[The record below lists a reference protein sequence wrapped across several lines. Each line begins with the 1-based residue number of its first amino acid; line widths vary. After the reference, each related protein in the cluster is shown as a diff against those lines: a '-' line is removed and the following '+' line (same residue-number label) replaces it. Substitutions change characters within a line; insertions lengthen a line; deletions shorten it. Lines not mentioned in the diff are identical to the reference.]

1 MAKKKTTETSTK
13 EKKEKRNVDFD
24 PFIKTVIY
32 KETMENMDWIVDVCR
47 KYEGIGEITKE
58 IWDKLNN
65 FVLSVSKQARDWK
78 YQSNCIIDKPYK
90 MATYNISHRVREMQ
104 RKKFIIDWSE
114 RLIPGDEENNIY
126 VCYQVFGHVA
136 IWLSENS
143 KEEKSSSSKKD
154 NDDSVGSV
162 D

>member
-1 MAKKKTTETSTK
+1 MAKKKATETSTK
-13 EKKEKRNVDFD
+13 EKKEKRKVDFD

-47 KYEGIGEITKE
+47 KYEGIGEITKG

-90 MATYNISHRVREMQ
+90 IATYNISHRVREMQ

-143 KEEKSSSSKKD
+143 KEEKTSSSKKD
-154 NDDSVGSV
+154 NDDSVSSG

>member
-13 EKKEKRNVDFD
+13 EKKEKRKVDFE

-32 KETMENMDWIVDVCR
+32 KETMENMDWIVDICR

-58 IWDKLNN
+58 NWDKLNN
-65 FVLSVSKQARDWK
+65 FVLSVSKQARDWT
-78 YQSNCIIDKPYK
+78 YRSNFIIDKPYK

-104 RKKFIIDWSE
+104 CKKFIIDWSE

-126 VCYQVFGHVA
+126 VCYQVFIHVA

-143 KEEKSSSSKKD
+143 KIEKSSLSKKD
-154 NDDSVGSV
+154 NDDSVGS
-162 D
+162 DD

>member
-13 EKKEKRNVDFD
+13 EKKEKKKVDFD

-32 KETMENMDWIVDVCR
+32 KETMENMNWIVDVCR

-65 FVLSVSKQARDWK
+65 FVLSVSKQARDWN

-154 NDDSVGSV
+154 NDDSVDS
-162 D
+162 DD

>member
-1 MAKKKTTETSTK
+1 
-13 EKKEKRNVDFD
+13 
-24 PFIKTVIY
+24 
-32 KETMENMDWIVDVCR
+32 MENMDWIVDVCR

-65 FVLSVSKQARDWK
+65 FVLSISKQARDWK

-90 MATYNISHRVREMQ
+90 MDTYNISHRVREMQ

-143 KEEKSSSSKKD
+143 KAEKSSSSKKD
-154 NDDSVGSV
+154 NDDSVGS
-162 D
+162 DA

>member
-1 MAKKKTTETSTK
+1 MIKKKTTESSTK
-13 EKKEKRNVDFD
+13 EKKKKRKVDFD
-24 PFIKTVIY
+24 PFIKSCVY
-32 KETMENMDWIVDVCR
+32 KETMENMDWIVDICR

-65 FVLSVSKQARDWK
+65 FVLSVSKQARDWN
-78 YQSNCIIDKPYK
+78 YRSNCIIDKPYK

-104 RKKFIIDWSE
+104 CKKFIIDWSE

-143 KEEKSSSSKKD
+143 KVEKSSSSKKD
-154 NDDSVGSV
+154 NDDSVVS
-162 D
+162 DD

>member
-13 EKKEKRNVDFD
+13 EKKEKRKVDFD

-65 FVLSVSKQARDWK
+65 FVLNVSKQARDWK
-78 YQSNCIIDKPYK
+78 YRSNFIIGKPYK

-104 RKKFIIDWSE
+104 SKKFIIDWSE

-126 VCYQVFGHVA
+126 VCYQVFIHVA

-143 KEEKSSSSKKD
+143 KTEKSSSSKKD
-154 NDDSVGSV
+154 NDDS
-162 D
+162 

>member
-13 EKKEKRNVDFD
+13 EKKEKRKVDFD

-65 FVLSVSKQARDWK
+65 FVLNVSKQARDWK

-90 MATYNISHRVREMQ
+90 MAIYNISHRVREMQ
-104 RKKFIIDWSE
+104 CKKFIIDWSD

-126 VCYQVFGHVA
+126 VCYQVFIHVA

-143 KEEKSSSSKKD
+143 KTEKSSSSNKD
-154 NDDSVGSV
+154 NDDSLGS
-162 D
+162 DD

>member
-1 MAKKKTTETSTK
+1 MIKKKTTESSTK
-13 EKKEKRNVDFD
+13 EKKEKRKVDFD
-24 PFIKTVIY
+24 PFIKTVVY
-32 KETMENMDWIVDVCR
+32 KETMENMNWIVDICR

-65 FVLSVSKQARDWK
+65 FVLSISKQARDWN
-78 YQSNCIIDKPYK
+78 YRSNFIIDKPYK

-104 RKKFIIDWSE
+104 SKKFIIDWSE

-126 VCYQVFGHVA
+126 VCYQVFRHVV

-143 KEEKSSSSKKD
+143 KTEKSSASKKD
-154 NDDSVGSV
+154 NDDSMGS
-162 D
+162 DD

>member
-1 MAKKKTTETSTK
+1 MIKKKTTESSTK
-13 EKKEKRNVDFD
+13 EKKQKRKVDFD
-24 PFIKTVIY
+24 PFIKTVVY
-32 KETMENMDWIVDVCR
+32 KETMENIDWIVDICR

-65 FVLSVSKQARDWK
+65 FVLSVSTQARDWK
-78 YQSNCIIDKPYK
+78 YKSNCIIDKPYK

-104 RKKFIIDWSE
+104 FKKFIIDWSD

-126 VCYQVFGHVA
+126 VCYQIFIHVA

-143 KEEKSSSSKKD
+143 KVEKSSSSKKD
-154 NDDSVGSV
+154 NDDSLGS
-162 D
+162 DD

>member
-13 EKKEKRNVDFD
+13 EKKEKRKVDFD

-58 IWDKLNN
+58 IWGKLNN

-104 RKKFIIDWSE
+104 CKKFIIDWSE

-126 VCYQVFGHVA
+126 VCYQVFIHVA

-143 KEEKSSSSKKD
+143 KTEKSSSSKKD
-154 NDDSVGSV
+154 NDDSVSS
-162 D
+162 DD

>member
-1 MAKKKTTETSTK
+1 MTKKKATETSTK
-13 EKKEKRNVDFD
+13 EKKEKRKVDFD

-32 KETMENMDWIVDVCR
+32 KETMENMNWIVDVCR

-65 FVLSVSKQARDWK
+65 FVLSVSKQARDWN

-143 KEEKSSSSKKD
+143 KEEKTSSSKKD
-154 NDDSVGSV
+154 NDDSVSSS

>member
-13 EKKEKRNVDFD
+13 EKKEKRKVDFD

-78 YQSNCIIDKPYK
+78 YRSNFIIDKPYK

-104 RKKFIIDWSE
+104 CKKFIIDWSE

-126 VCYQVFGHVA
+126 VCYQVFIHVA

-143 KEEKSSSSKKD
+143 KTEKSSSSKKG
-154 NDDSVGSV
+154 NDDSVGS
-162 D
+162 DD

>member
-1 MAKKKTTETSTK
+1 MTKKKATETSTK
-13 EKKEKRNVDFD
+13 EKKEKRKVDFD

-65 FVLSVSKQARDWK
+65 FVLSVSKQARDWN

-143 KEEKSSSSKKD
+143 KEEKTSSSKKD
-154 NDDSVGSV
+154 NDDSVSSS

>member
-13 EKKEKRNVDFD
+13 EKKEKRKVDFE

-32 KETMENMDWIVDVCR
+32 KETMENMDWIVDICR

-65 FVLSVSKQARDWK
+65 FVLSISKQARDWK
-78 YQSNCIIDKPYK
+78 YRSNFIIDKPYK

-104 RKKFIIDWSE
+104 CKKFIIDWSE

-126 VCYQVFGHVA
+126 VCYQVFVHVA

-143 KEEKSSSSKKD
+143 KVEKSSSSKKD
-154 NDDSVGSV
+154 NDDSLGS
-162 D
+162 DD

>member
-1 MAKKKTTETSTK
+1 MIKKKTTESSTK
-13 EKKEKRNVDFD
+13 EKKEKRKIDFD
-24 PFIKTVIY
+24 PFIKIVIY
-32 KETMENMDWIVDVCR
+32 KETMENMGWIVDICR

-65 FVLSVSKQARDWK
+65 FVLSISKQARDWK
-78 YQSNCIIDKPYK
+78 YRSNCIIDKPYK

-104 RKKFIIDWSE
+104 SKKFIIDWSN

-126 VCYQVFGHVA
+126 VCYQVFIHVV

-143 KEEKSSSSKKD
+143 KTEKSSPTKKD
-154 NDDSVGSV
+154 NDDSLGS
-162 D
+162 DN

>member
-1 MAKKKTTETSTK
+1 MIKKKTTESLTK
-13 EKKEKRNVDFD
+13 EREEKRKVDFD
-24 PFIKTVIY
+24 SFIKTVIY
-32 KETMENMDWIVDVCR
+32 KETMENMDWIVDICR
-47 KYEGIGEITKE
+47 KYEGISEITKE

-104 RKKFIIDWSE
+104 CKKFIIDWSE

-126 VCYQVFGHVA
+126 ICYQVFIHVA

-143 KEEKSSSSKKD
+143 KTEKSSSSMKD
-154 NDDSVGSV
+154 NDDSLGS
-162 D
+162 DD